1 MAEILREIGMIA
13 RALDSIANIEFKE
26 YGLTRGQYL
35 YLIRICENP
44 GIIQEQLAEMIK
56 VDRTTA
62 SRAIKKLEANGFIE
76 KRADAANRKIKRIFP
91 TEKGKAISP
100 NISRE
105 NEHSERV
112 ALQGLSEEEAMVLSG
127 LLQTVRKN
135 VEGDWEYVKK
145 GNKRNY

>member
-1 MAEILREIGMIA
+1 MAELPRGTGTLA
-13 RALDSIANIEFKE
+13 RALGSIADIEFKD
-26 YGLTRGQYL
+26 YDLTRGQYL

-44 GIIQEQLAEMIK
+44 GIIQEKLAEMIK

-100 NISRE
+100 NISRA

-112 ALQGLSEEEAMVLSG
+112 ALQG
-127 LLQTVRKN
+127 
-135 VEGDWEYVKK
+135 
-145 GNKRNY
+145 

>member
-26 YGLTRGQYL
+26 YDLTRGQYL

-44 GIIQEQLAEMIK
+44 GIIQEKLADMIK

-76 KRADAANRKIKRIFP
+76 KKADSTNRKIKRIFP
-91 TEKGKAISP
+91 MEKGKAISP
-100 NISRE
+100 NISKE
-105 NEHSERV
+105 NVHSERM
-112 ALQGLSEEEAMVLSG
+112 ALQGLTEEESTVLIG
-127 LLQTVRKN
+127 LLQRVRKN

>member
-26 YGLTRGQYL
+26 YDLTRGQYL

-44 GIIQEQLAEMIK
+44 GIIQEKLADMIK

-91 TEKGKAISP
+91 TEKGKAISL

-112 ALQGLSEEEAMVLSG
+112 ALQGLSEEEATVLSG

>member
-1 MAEILREIGMIA
+1 MADILREISMIS
-13 RALDSIANIEFKE
+13 RAWDAIANIEFKDFE
-26 YGLTRGQYL
+26 LTRGQYL

-44 GIIQEQLAEMIK
+44 GIIQEKLADMIK

-62 SRAIKKLEANGFIE
+62 SRAIKKLEASGFIE
-76 KRADAANRKIKRIFP
+76 RKADAANRKIKRIFP
-91 TEKGKAISP
+91 TEKGSEVFP

-112 ALQGLSEEEAMVLSG
+112 ALQGLSEDESALLSR
-127 LLQTVRKN
+127 LIQKVRKN

>member
-1 MAEILREIGMIA
+1 MIA

-26 YGLTRGQYL
+26 YDLTRGQYL

-44 GIIQEQLAEMIK
+44 GIIQEKLAEMIK

-100 NISRE
+100 NSSRE

-112 ALQGLSEEEAMVLSG
+112 ALQGLSEEEATVLSG

>member
-1 MAEILREIGMIA
+1 MAGILREIGMIA

-26 YGLTRGQYL
+26 YDLTRGQYL

-44 GIIQEQLAEMIK
+44 GIIQEKLADMIK

-62 SRAIKKLEANGFIE
+62 SRAIKKLEASGFIE
-76 KRADAANRKIKRIFP
+76 KKADAANRKIKRIFP
-91 TEKGKAISP
+91 TEKGKEVFPSISK
-100 NISRE
+100 E

-112 ALQGLSEEEAMVLSG
+112 ALQGLSEEEATVLSG

>member
-1 MAEILREIGMIA
+1 MAEILRGIGMIA

-26 YGLTRGQYL
+26 YNLTRGQYL

-44 GIIQEQLAEMIK
+44 GIIQEKLAEMIK

-76 KRADAANRKIKRIFP
+76 QRADAANRKIKRIFP

-112 ALQGLSEEEAMVLSG
+112 ALQGLSEEEATVLSG

>member
-26 YGLTRGQYL
+26 FDLTRGKYL

-44 GIIQEQLAEMIK
+44 GIIQEKLAEMIK

-76 KRADAANRKIKRIFP
+76 KRIDSANRKIKRIFP
-91 TEKGKAISP
+91 TEKGNEISP

-112 ALQGLSEEEAMVLSG
+112 ALQGLSEDESALLLG
-127 LLQTVRKN
+127 LLQKVRKN

>member
-26 YGLTRGQYL
+26 YDLTRGQYL

-44 GIIQEQLAEMIK
+44 GIIQEKLAEMIK

-100 NISRE
+100 NICRE

-145 GNKRNY
+145 SNKRNY

>member
-1 MAEILREIGMIA
+1 M
-13 RALDSIANIEFKE
+13 
-26 YGLTRGQYL
+26 
-35 YLIRICENP
+35 YLIRICENT
-44 GIIQEQLAEMIK
+44 GIIQEKLAEMIK

-112 ALQGLSEEEAMVLSG
+112 ALQGLSEEEATVLSG